1 MKTINK
7 SHDLYLSQV
16 LEEYKKS
23 LRLSKKYPDDKILK
37 IQVSCD
43 KYTIKSLILKEYI
56 KKWQES

>member
-43 KYTIKSLILKEYI
+43 KYTIKSLIV
-56 KKWQES
+56 